1 MGVFLIGGIVLFG
14 VGLFLIAGPNKL
26 FSHSLDIYAYF
37 TNVGGL
43 NTGAQVQV
51 SGLAAGTVSDIR
63 VAGQDPPR
71 FRVTLA
77 IKPKLASLV
86 RQNSVASISSQGM
99 VGDEMVEIDPGQYQ
113 GAECSKG
120 CTIQSKEPKNLSD
133 LIDQASGVMQTLNS
147 TLASAG
153 QVANRAD
160 QALTTFDERGR
171 GGTTGPEHLR
181 ETVANAQR
189 AANNVAE
196 DAEALKHNFFLRGF
210 FKHRGFYSLQQMS
223 AEEYRKSD
231 FVKEKKSIRDWLPA
245 NELFRR
251 TKSGVELTEQGRHA
265 LDQAMA
271 NILPHLPNKPLMIEG
286 YSSEGPEAERYRESE
301 ARATAVR
308 DYLMSRFQ
316 LKPEFTGTM
325 PLSDH
330 PPEQTGKTTW
340 DGICLVLVT

>member
-1 MGVFLIGGIVLFG
+1 MSRAFRLGLFIVGSLVIFAIAVFLIGGQESRFRPTYRL
-14 VGLFLIAGPNKL
+14 K
-26 FSHSLDIYAYF
+26 
-37 TNVGGL
+37 
-43 NTGAQVQV
+43 AQFQNV
-51 SGLAAGTVSDIR
+51 SGLIDGAEVRVGGIHKGTVRSIQLPHRPDQKLTVVMDLESSTR
-63 VAGQDPPR
+63 DV
-71 FRVTLA
+71 
-77 IKPKLASLV
+77 IKKD
-86 RQNSVASISSQGM
+86 SVASIKSEGLL
-99 VGDEMVEIDPGQYQ
+99 GDKYLEISFGSPDVDRVRDGDMIETAPPLDISELITKTNQILDS
-113 GAECSKG
+113 AKD
-120 CTIQSKEPKNLSD
+120 TIQNVDSISTKVNNGQGSIGA
-133 LIDQASGVMQTLNS
+133 LINDKKVYE
-147 TLASAG
+147 
-153 QVANRAD
+153 QV
-160 QALTTFDERGR
+160 
-171 GGTTGPEHLR
+171 
-181 ETVANAQR
+181 NA
-189 AANNVAE
+189 ATAE
-196 DAEALKHNFFLRGF
+196 AQEDMEALKHNFFLRGF